1 MAGCA
6 AIPVEIGALP
16 LPRDLLVK
24 ALNTQALTLLCPPPV
39 GGPLSISFQA
49 LQSAPGEPLVPHTL
63 RPEMWTACTVPEI
76 FMAHSCAR
84 STDAEDQRPS
94 RGV

>member
-1 MAGCA
+1 MIHWCKGIYSPRAEFSPAKKSCYLTRPMAGCA

-49 LQSAPGEPLVPHTL
+49 LQSAPGEPLVPHIL
-63 RPEMWTACTVPEI
+63 
-76 FMAHSCAR
+76 
-84 STDAEDQRPS
+84 
-94 RGV
+94 